1 MNFKESNIN
10 LKTELKKCKSIDD
23 LLGKNGLI
31 RRLIGGMIEEIL
43 EQEMEEHLGYTKHAP
58 EGRYSGNSRNGKS
71 SKTLQSSHGPISI
84 DVPRDRNSDFAP
96 QVVKKRQTYINAFDD
111 KIISMYA
118 RGMSTRDIQAHV
130 EEIYG
135 ADISPTMVS
144 NITDKVLEVAKEWQS
159 RPLSKIYP
167 IVYFDAIHYKVR
179 QGGKVITKACYTCL
193 GINMEGK
200 KEMLGLWLGES
211 EGAKFWLRVFTE
223 LKNRGVHD
231 IFISCI
237 DGLKGLPDAIKA
249 VFPKASIQLC
259 VIHMIRNSMK
269 YVSHKSAK
277 LFMTDLKSVYRATTL
292 DEAENN
298 LYKLQERWEEKYPL
312 AVKPWVNH
320 WENIKTF
327 FDFHGDIRRII
338 YTTNAVESLH
348 RQFRKVTK
356 NRAAFPNDESL
367 IKLLFLSIE
376 GASKKWT
383 MPVQNWKKTLAQ
395 FAIMYEDRMQIGLE
409 G

>member
-1 MNFKESNIN
+1 
-10 LKTELKKCKSIDD
+10 
-23 LLGKNGLI
+23 
-31 RRLIGGMIEEIL
+31 
-43 EQEMEEHLGYTKHAP
+43 MEEHLGYAKHSP
-58 EGRYSGNSRNGKS
+58 EGYHSGNSRNGKS
-71 SKTLQSSHGPISI
+71 SKTVQSSQGPISI
-84 DVPRDRNSDFAP
+84 DVPRDRNGDFDP
-96 QVVKKRQTYINAFDD
+96 QVVKKRQTHINAFDD

-130 EEIYG
+130 AEIYG
-135 ADISPTMVS
+135 ADISPTMIS
-144 NITDKVLEVAKEWQS
+144 NITDKVFEVAKEWQN
-159 RPLSKIYP
+159 RPLSKVYP

-223 LKNRGVHD
+223 LKNRGIHD
-231 IFISCI
+231 IFIACV
-237 DGLKGLPDAIKA
+237 DGLKGLPDAINA
-249 VFPKASIQLC
+249 VFPETSIQLC

-277 LFMTDLKSVYRATTL
+277 LFIAHLKLVYRAATL
-292 DEAENN
+292 GEAEDN
-298 LYKLQERWEEKYPL
+298 LYKFQQHWEDKYPL
-312 AVKPWVNH
+312 AVKPWINH

-367 IKLLFLSIE
+367 IKLLFLSLE